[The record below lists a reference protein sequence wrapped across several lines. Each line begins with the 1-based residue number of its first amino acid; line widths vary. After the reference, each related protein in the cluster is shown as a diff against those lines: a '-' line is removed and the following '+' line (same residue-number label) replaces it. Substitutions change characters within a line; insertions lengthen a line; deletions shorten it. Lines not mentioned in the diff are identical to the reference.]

1 MTGNPEERRKPS
13 LRALPLG
20 KDMRPIRAMVRVII
34 DEPPIQDPDHNMA
47 MIFNRYPQLSA
58 CLYIKRCKYALLTAT
73 LTLMAF
79 LLFPVLATA
88 QDVAASITV
97 SDEEA
102 ELVVFNRYLTTF
114 RATVV
119 GLSPAERV
127 RRSSANIDRALAQ
140 NGPGVVRVK
149 TETFGNLLLI
159 DDMVAIG
166 LTSADADPTQAQT
179 LDEITRLTVS
189 RLESF
194 IEDTRESRDV
204 KAQLRSLIIVAI
216 ATGIFIVA
224 ILILNRAKR
233 AFLAWLL
240 RTIGGQAEK
249 LKVAG
254 TEVLRKD
261 RLRSAGKAAT
271 RVVWWIIALL
281 LCYQWLSVVL
291 NAFPYTR
298 PWGAQ
303 LQGYLVG
310 VLARIGGAILDSIP
324 NLTIAALIFFMA
336 KGVIGAFRPLFDH
349 IERGHGTSSW
359 LDQDTVRPTRRITTV
374 LIWIFALVMA
384 YPYLPGAQTEA
395 FKGMSVLLGLMI
407 SLGASSIVGQAASGV
422 ILMYSRSIRKGE
434 YVRIGDCE
442 GIVTEVSMLTTR
454 IQTGSGEE
462 INLPNSMIVSSA
474 TRNFSRA
481 VAGKGYVVD
490 TTLSIGYDTPW
501 RQVVAMVEEA
511 ARRTPDVLQ
520 DPPPRVVQ
528 ARLDDHYPVYRV
540 LCHARPEDE
549 HTRGE
554 VIDRLL
560 ANIQD
565 VFNEY
570 GVAIMSPHYVAD
582 PSAPKVVPPELWYPA
597 PAKREP

>member
-1 MTGNPEERRKPS
+1 MATLLNRLKLGSARFGISRCKLA
-13 LRALPLG
+13 LRALAVL
-20 KDMRPIRAMVRVII
+20 AM
-34 DEPPIQDPDHNMA
+34 
-47 MIFNRYPQLSA
+47 
-58 CLYIKRCKYALLTAT
+58 T
-73 LTLMAF
+73 F
-79 LLFPVLATA
+79 LLFPLTATA
-88 QDVAASITV
+88 QSVAPSISVTG
-97 SDEEA
+97 DEA
-102 ELVVFNRYLTTF
+102 DLVVFNRYLTTF

-119 GLSPAERV
+119 GISPAERV
-127 RRSSANIDRALAQ
+127 HRSNTNIERALAQ
-140 NGPGVVRVK
+140 NGPGVVRVQN
-149 TETFGNLLLI
+149 EAFGNLLLI
-159 DDMVAIG
+159 DDMMAIA
-166 LTSADADPTQAQT
+166 LTSADADPLQAQT
-179 LDEITRLTVS
+179 LDEITQLAVS
-189 RLESF
+189 NLEAF
-194 IEDTRESRDV
+194 IEDTRESRDL

-216 ATGIFIVA
+216 ATVVFIVA

-233 AFLAWLL
+233 AMLAWLL
-240 RTIGGQAEK
+240 RLIGGQAEK

-254 TEVLRKD
+254 TEILRRD
-261 RLRSAGKAAT
+261 RLRSAGKTAT
-271 RVVWWIIALL
+271 GFIWWLIALL

-298 PWGAQ
+298 PWGEQ
-303 LQGYLVG
+303 LQGYLIG
-310 VLARIGGAILDSIP
+310 ILARIGGAIVGAIP

-442 GIVTEVSMLTTR
+442 GMVSEVSMLTTR

-481 VAGKGYVVD
+481 VPGKGYLVD

-511 ARRTPDVLQ
+511 ARRTHDVLQ
-520 DPPPRVVQ
+520 DPPPRVIQ

-540 LCHARPEDE
+540 LCHARPIDE

-554 VIDRLL
+554 VIDQLL

-570 GVAIMSPHYVAD
+570 GVSIMSPHYAAD
-582 PSAPKVVPPELWYPA
+582 PNTPKLVPPEHWYPA
-597 PAKREP
+597 PAKPEPPRSGIDVAAVSGSGQK

>member
-1 MTGNPEERRKPS
+1 MT
-13 LRALPLG
+13 L
-20 KDMRPIRAMVRVII
+20 
-34 DEPPIQDPDHNMA
+34 
-47 MIFNRYPQLSA
+47 
-58 CLYIKRCKYALLTAT
+58 
-73 LTLMAF
+73 

-88 QDVAASITV
+88 QDLATSITV
-97 SDEEA
+97 SDDEA
-102 ELVVFNRYLTTF
+102 ELVVFNRSLTTF

-119 GLSPAERV
+119 GISPAERV
-127 RRSSANIDRALAQ
+127 HRSAVNIDRALAQ
-140 NGPGVVRVK
+140 EGPGIVTVQR
-149 TETFGNLLLI
+149 ESFGNLLMI
-159 DDMVAIG
+159 DNMMAVA
-166 LTSADADPTQAQT
+166 LTSADADPLQGQT
-179 LDEITRLTVS
+179 LDEITDLAVTN
-189 RLESF
+189 LQAL

-204 KAQLRSLIIVAI
+204 KAQLRGLIVLAVA
-216 ATGIFIVA
+216 TVVFIIA

-240 RTIGGQAEK
+240 RLIGGQAEK

-271 RVVWWIIALL
+271 SFVWWLIALL
-281 LCYQWLSVVL
+281 LCYQWLSVAL

-303 LQGYLVG
+303 LQGFLFG
-310 VLARIGGAILDSIP
+310 ILARIGGAIIDAIP

-359 LDQDTVRPTRRITTV
+359 LDQDTVRPTRRITTAM
-374 LIWIFALVMA
+374 IWIFALVMA
-384 YPYLPGAQTEA
+384 YPYLPGANTEA

-422 ILMYSRSIRKGE
+422 ILMYSRSIRRGE
-434 YVRIGDCE
+434 YVRIGDNE
-442 GIVTEVSMLTTR
+442 GVVTEISMLTTR
-454 IQTGSGEE
+454 IRTGSGEE

-481 VAGKGYVVD
+481 VAGKGYLLD
-490 TTLSIGYDTPW
+490 TTLTIGYDTPW

-511 ARRTPDVLQ
+511 ARRTPDILQ

-540 LCHARPEDE
+540 LCHAQPTDD
-549 HTRGE
+549 HTRGD
-554 VIDRLL
+554 VVDQLL

-582 PSAPKVVPPELWYPA
+582 PGTPKLVPPENWYPA
-597 PAKREP
+597 PAKGAPHAAAGNLAARSRPAQSVQEPQI

>member
-1 MTGNPEERRKPS
+1 M
-13 LRALPLG
+13 
-20 KDMRPIRAMVRVII
+20 
-34 DEPPIQDPDHNMA
+34 
-47 MIFNRYPQLSA
+47 
-58 CLYIKRCKYALLTAT
+58 AT
-73 LTLMAF
+73 LLNRLKQVSARFGISSCKHALRVVAVFAMTF
-79 LLFPVLATA
+79 LLFPLHATA
-88 QDVAASITV
+88 QSVTPSISV
-97 SDEEA
+97 NGDEA
-102 ELVVFNRYLTTF
+102 DLVVFNRYLTTF

-119 GLSPAERV
+119 GISPSERV
-127 RRSSANIDRALAQ
+127 RRSSTNIERALAQ
-140 NGPGVVRVK
+140 HGPGIVRVQN
-149 TETFGNLLLI
+149 EPFGNLLLI
-159 DDMVAIG
+159 DGMMAIA
-166 LTSADADPTQAQT
+166 LTSADADPLQAQT
-179 LDEITRLTVS
+179 LDEITKLAVS
-189 RLESF
+189 NLEAF
-194 IEDTRESRDV
+194 IDDTRESRDL

-216 ATGIFIVA
+216 ATVVFIIA
-224 ILILNRAKR
+224 IMVLNRAKR
-233 AFLAWLL
+233 ALLAKLL
-240 RTIGGQAEK
+240 RLIGGQAEK

-254 TEVLRKD
+254 TEILRRD
-261 RLRSAGKAAT
+261 RLRSAGKTAT
-271 RVVWWIIALL
+271 GFVWWLIVLL

-298 PWGAQ
+298 PWGEH
-303 LQGYLVG
+303 LQGYLIG
-310 VLARIGGAILDSIP
+310 ILARIGSAIVDAIP

-442 GIVTEVSMLTTR
+442 GMVSEVSMLTTR

-481 VAGKGYVVD
+481 VPGKGYLVD
-490 TTLSIGYDTPW
+490 TTLTIGYDTPW

-520 DPPPRVVQ
+520 DPAPRVIQ

-540 LCHARPEDE
+540 LCQARPIDD

-554 VIDRLL
+554 IIDQLL

-582 PSAPKVVPPELWYPA
+582 PSAPKIVPPEHWYPA
-597 PAKREP
+597 PAKPEPPRTVLDVAPVSGADQK